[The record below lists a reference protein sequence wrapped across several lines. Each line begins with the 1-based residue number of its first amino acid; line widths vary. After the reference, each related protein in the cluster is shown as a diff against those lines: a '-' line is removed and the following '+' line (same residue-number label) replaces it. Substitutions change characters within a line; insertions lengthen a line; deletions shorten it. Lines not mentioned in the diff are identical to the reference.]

1 MRNYFDSILKAIG
14 EDMNPKERL
23 ALFKEQ
29 VSELSIKRY
38 SQEEYVDAINAIYNQ
53 IHKDENNER

>member
-1 MRNYFDSILKAIG
+1 MTDDFIKIPKPFVIRNHIIRYDFKSMRNYFDSILKAIG

-29 VSELSIKRY
+29 VS
-38 SQEEYVDAINAIYNQ
+38 
-53 IHKDENNER
+53 